1 MEKSMLKNMSVIVAV
16 SLALGGAGCA
26 TNPTVTSRTVIVAGI
41 GPVEVERLDVEVAA
55 VKPAERIVIIRQ
67 GRQTWPVAV
76 PEVFGNLQNIGPGD
90 RVEVQRVEGT
100 ILGARR
106 ARKGAKPAI
115 IYTEAASDPSFQ
127 NLPEKF
133 VVRSL
138 TVTARFESFD
148 TATGVV
154 NYVGPAGAR
163 THLVSDPI
171 LQNDLRRLR
180 RGDMVELTFAQAFH
194 FQKY

>member
-1 MEKSMLKNMSVIVAV
+1 MLKNMSMIMAV
-16 SLALGGAGCA
+16 SLALGVAGCA
-26 TNPTVTSRTVIVAGI
+26 TNPTVTSQTVIVAGI

-55 VKPAERIVIIRQ
+55 VDPAERIVVIRQ

-90 RVEVQRVEGT
+90 RVEVQRVEGV
-100 ILGARR
+100 ILGAKR

-115 IYTEAASDPSFQ
+115 IYSEAASDPSFQ

-138 TVTARFESFD
+138 TVTARFENFD
-148 TATGVV
+148 PTTNVV

-163 THLVSDPI
+163 THTVSDPVI
-171 LQNDLRRLR
+171 LNDLRRLR

-194 FQKY
+194 FRKY

>member
-1 MEKSMLKNMSVIVAV
+1 MLKKISVIFAA
-16 SLALGGAGCA
+16 SLAVAGAGCA
-26 TNPTVTSRTVIVAGI
+26 TYPTVTSQTVIVAGI
-41 GPVEVERLDVEVAA
+41 GPVEVERLDVEVAD
-55 VKPAERIVIIRQ
+55 VQPAERIVVVRQ

-76 PEVFGNLQNIGPGD
+76 PEVFGNLQNIRAGD
-90 RVEVQRVEGT
+90 RVEVRRVEGV

-106 ARKGAKPAI
+106 ARRGAKPAI
-115 IYTEAASDPSFQ
+115 IYTEATSAGSFQ

-148 TATGVV
+148 PATGVV
-154 NYVGPAGAR
+154 SYVGPAGAR
-163 THLVSDPI
+163 THTVSDPDI
-171 LQNDLRRLR
+171 QNDVRRLR

-194 FQKY
+194 FQKV